1 MLSDS
6 ETTDELRGLA
16 AAEAAA
22 EGLLAA
28 STFRWPLSTK
38 QSLLLHSLGNQCITP
53 INKGHPVLKH

>member
-16 AAEAAA
+16 AAE
-22 EGLLAA
+22 GLLAA
-28 STFRWPLSTK
+28 STFHWPLSTK
-38 QSLLLHSLGNQCITP
+38 RSLLLHSSGNQCITP